1 MHGLEMCHGDGGPGP
16 CPRPDAVAVTR
27 PGRQGSC
34 KRRSRLVRPSSGTAH
49 MARLGIRCSGAWR
62 SRARSRAASI
72 CLPVPGS
79 GCLATNGHMRVLCCQ
94 NLLLHFPYSLRSSS
108 LDSYYYG
115 LESSASTVHF
125 TSLHFGARFN
135 DSANFFLL
143 AVRNS
148 VVRKHIRF
156 IFTDL
161 EDMKTVL
168 LFFINIG
175 SC

>member
-49 MARLGIRCSGAWR
+49 MARLGICCSGAWR

-79 GCLATNGHMRVLCCQ
+79 GCLTTNGHMRVLFARICCFTF
-94 NLLLHFPYSLRSSS
+94 LIHCVPVPWTVITTDLRVP
-108 LDSYYYG
+108 LPQ
-115 LESSASTVHF
+115 F
-125 TSLHFGARFN
+125 TSLHFGARLN

-143 AVRNS
+143 PVRNS

-161 EDMKTVL
+161 EYMKNSPAFL
-168 LFFINIG
+168 
-175 SC
+175 